1 MEIAKHTVAT
11 VTYSLR
17 IDGELVEETG
27 KEKPLTF
34 LAGVGMMIPGFENQ
48 LIGKKQGDAYNITVP
63 PAEGYGE
70 VEPKA
75 IVDLSKD
82 IFKTDDGLRQDL
94 LQIGNVVQ
102 MQDQQG
108 NPLDGVVLE
117 VGDDTVKMDFNH
129 RLAGKTLS
137 FSGEVLGVRE
147 ATSDEIEHGH
157 VHGPDGHQH
166 A

>member
-1 MEIAKHTVAT
+1 MKIDKNTVAT

-17 IDGELVEETG
+17 IEGELIEETN

-48 LIGKKQGDAYNITVP
+48 LIGKKAGDAYDITVQ

-70 VEPKA
+70 IEPKA
-75 IVDLSKD
+75 IIDLKKD
-82 IFKTDDGLRQDL
+82 IFVSDGKLREDL
-94 LQIGNVVQ
+94 LQIGNVIH

-108 NPLDGVVLE
+108 NPLDGLVLE
-117 VGDDTVKMDFNH
+117 IGNETVKMDFNH

-137 FSGEVLGVRE
+137 FSGEILEVRE
-147 ATSDEIEHGH
+147 ATEDEIAHGH
-157 VHGPDGHQH
+157 VHGPGGHH
-166 A
+166 H